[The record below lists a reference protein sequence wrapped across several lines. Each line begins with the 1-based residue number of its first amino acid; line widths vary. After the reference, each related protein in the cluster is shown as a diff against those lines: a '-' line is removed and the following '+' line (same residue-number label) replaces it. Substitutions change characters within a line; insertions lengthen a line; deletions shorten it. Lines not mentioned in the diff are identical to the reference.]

1 MKKLYEL
8 LVYPLSVIDDPFWD
22 FILMSIIGI
31 IAFATAWQFVGEIGI
46 RGKFG
51 SVVHW
56 TIRFIVMAILCFV
69 TTLAIKLYFFVTS
82 IPIYMWIIISII
94 IACII
99 SIIIYYNKKFIL
111 EKN

>member
-46 RGKFG
+46 RGKIG
-51 SVVHW
+51 SFVHW

-69 TTLAIKLYFFVTS
+69 TTLVIKVYFFVTS
-82 IPIYMWIIISII
+82 IPLYMWIILSIF
-94 IACII
+94 CIGTI
-99 SIIIYYNKKFIL
+99 CTVMHFRKK
-111 EKN
+111 KNL